1 MNRARQ
7 SLWIV
12 ALAGLAVL
20 AWPLVLRGLPRP
32 SLAET
37 NYHANRL
44 RLEAWFLDR
53 MPSNVLAG
61 SSISG
66 RLLPGYFAGTTL
78 AGIANLGLDGSGP
91 LTALDCILLRATNG
105 GGTPRRVFLE
115 IHRLDRTND
124 ANDRLLLA
132 AAQDAGMKL
141 AGALPATRAAAR
153 PSTLAYAW
161 LKERK
166 PGGAGGEPAPGGD
179 LRTFAGNEAWL
190 GGLESRVRSL
200 RQLGVEVILLRLPVG
215 RENPVDPA
223 APNFADAVAA
233 HLGLPLVDLGRTA
246 AGQGHKPAYT
256 DGLHL
261 SPESARWAAQALAA
275 TTP

>member
-12 ALAGLAVL
+12 ALAGIAVL
-20 AWPLVLRGLPRP
+20 AWQLVLGGLPRP
-32 SLAET
+32 ALAES

-44 RLEAWFLDR
+44 RLEAWFLDPV
-53 MPSNVLAG
+53 PSNVLAG

-66 RLLPGYFAGTTL
+66 RLLPGYFGGTPL
-78 AGIANLGLDGSGP
+78 AGAANLGLDGSGP

-105 GGTPRRVFLE
+105 GGIPRRVFLE

-132 AAQDAGMKL
+132 AAQDAGLKL
-141 AGALPATRAAAR
+141 ADALPAARAAAR

-166 PGGAGGEPAPGGD
+166 TGGAGGEPAPGGD
-179 LRTFAGNEAWL
+179 RRTLAGNEDWL
-190 GGLESRVRSL
+190 VGLEARLQALQR
-200 RQLGVEVILLRLPVG
+200 LGVEVVLVRLPVG
-215 RENPVDPA
+215 RENPVDPL
-223 APNFADAVAA
+223 APNFADAVCAR
-233 HLGLPLVDLGRTA
+233 LGLPLVDLNRLA
-246 AGQGHKPAYT
+246 SAQGHKPAYT

-261 SPESARWAAQALAA
+261 TPDSARWAAQALGAA
-275 TTP
+275 IR